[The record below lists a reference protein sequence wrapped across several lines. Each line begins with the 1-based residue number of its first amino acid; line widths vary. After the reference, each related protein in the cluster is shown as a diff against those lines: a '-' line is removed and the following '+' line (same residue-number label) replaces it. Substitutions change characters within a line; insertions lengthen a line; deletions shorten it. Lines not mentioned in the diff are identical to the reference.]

1 MVPYFGHTRHTIKAP
16 HKPIKQGYKI
26 WSLGDCG
33 YTFNWLWYSKDRGTE
48 GLGSKSRGNTM
59 ADTQA
64 LVLSLA
70 KSLPNLT
77 QGYTLYLDNLFPNI
91 PLAVE
96 LGKLGIGV
104 MGTARITTKGLP
116 LSLIQLKNA
125 KEVLNWGHLKI
136 AIIKRILCFLWQ
148 DNNRVLGMIIAYN
161 YIASKLIT
169 RY

>member
-33 YTFNWLWYSKDRGTE
+33 YTFGWRWYSRYQGTE
-48 GLGSKSRGNTM
+48 GLGLKSRENTM
-59 ADTQA
+59 ADTQT

-70 KSLPNLT
+70 KSLPDPAK
-77 QGYTLYLDNLFPNI
+77 GYTLYLDNLFPSI
-91 PLAVE
+91 PLAVA

-104 MGTARITTKGLP
+104 MSTARVNTLGLP
-116 LSLIQLKNA
+116 SSLIQLKRG
-125 KEVLNWGHLKI
+125 KEVLEWGHLRV

-148 DNNRVLGMIIAYN
+148 DNNQVLGKI
-161 YIASKLIT
+161 LT
-169 RY
+169 

>member
-26 WSLGDCG
+26 WSLGDRG
-33 YTFNWLWYSKDRGTE
+33 YTFNWLWYSKNQGTE

-70 KSLPNLT
+70 KRLPNPAKS
-77 QGYTLYLDNLFPNI
+77 YTLYLDNLFPSI

-104 MGTARITTKGLP
+104 MSTARLTTLELP
-116 LSLIQLKNA
+116 SSLIQLKRG
-125 KEVLNWGHLKI
+125 KKVLEWGHLRV

-148 DNNRVLGMIIAYN
+148 DNNRVLGKIIAYN
-161 YIASKLIT
+161 YLL
-169 RY
+169 Y

>member
-33 YTFNWLWYSKDRGTE
+33 YTFNWLWYSKAKGTE
-48 GLGSKSRGNTM
+48 GLSPRSRENTM

-70 KSLPNLT
+70 KSLPDPAC
-77 QGYTLYLDNLFPNI
+77 GYTLYLDNLFPSI

-104 MGTARITTKGLP
+104 MSTARLITLGLP
-116 LSLIQLKNA
+116 SSLIQLKRG
-125 KEVLNWGHLKI
+125 KEVLEWGHLRV

-148 DNNRVLGMIIAYN
+148 DNNQVLGMIIAYIF
-161 YIASKLIT
+161 YRL
-169 RY
+169 